1 MALFDDL
8 SKKAAKLTESAI
20 DKTKEFAGTAEL
32 KLKKKNLESDLE
44 EVYAKLGKYYYESL
58 KDQTSPNEEVAQMR
72 VEISDLKV
80 NIAELEKEIEE
91 IKNA

>member
-58 KDQTSPNEEVAQMR
+58 KDQTSPNEEVAKMR
-72 VEISDLKV
+72 VEISD
-80 NIAELEKEIEE
+80 
-91 IKNA
+91 